1 MRLTPCA
8 AFTFLDTNTPVAD
21 TFKSSPATLPVNTAL
36 AVLTV
41 ALVVASYTLS
51 LAAMPE
57 TVTPRRLI
65 LALKVVLSTMA

>member
-1 MRLTPCA
+1 MLAVP
-8 AFTFLDTNTPVAD
+8 AFLEANTPVAE

-41 ALVVASYTLS
+41 ALGVASYTLS

-57 TVTPRRLI
+57 TVTARGLI
-65 LALKVVLSTMA
+65 LALKLVLLTMA